1 MRTSTRRERTRSH
14 GDRRIRIGR
23 PSRRGEIPA
32 RAARRGFDVR
42 ATAGKRTLED
52 AVLEALDGLRTVGEA
67 TCPVC
72 HHERM
77 TAAGCSSCGSSLN

>member
-42 ATAGKRTLED
+42 AATGRRTLED
-52 AVLEALDGLRTVGEA
+52 AVIEAFDGIRGAGVA

-72 HHERM
+72 HSEDM
-77 TAAGCSSCGSSLN
+77 TAAGCSHCGSSLN